1 MGAQKSEGDHPLHET
16 VRGVVAV
23 VAVVAVLM
31 PNLQLT
37 YSRSLTDAA
46 PRCTETQDTTGKPL
60 LPMGT
65 MTSERGSVICQLSR
79 QLIVDNC

>member
-46 PRCTETQDTTGKPL
+46 PRCTETQDTTGKPS

>member
-1 MGAQKSEGDHPLHET
+1 MGAQKSEDDHPLHET

-23 VAVVAVLM
+23 VAVVAV

-37 YSRSLTDAA
+37 HTADPLTDAA
-46 PRCTETQDTTGKPL
+46 PRCTETQDTTGKPS

>member
-1 MGAQKSEGDHPLHET
+1 MGAQKSEDDHPLHET
-16 VRGVVAV
+16 VRGVVV
-23 VAVVAVLM
+23 
-31 PNLQLT
+31 QLT
-37 YSRSLTDAA
+37 HTADPLTDAA

>member
-1 MGAQKSEGDHPLHET
+1 MGAQKSEDDHPLHET

-23 VAVVAVLM
+23 VAVVAV
-31 PNLQLT
+31 PNLLLT

-46 PRCTETQDTTGKPL
+46 PRCTETQDTTGKPS

>member
-1 MGAQKSEGDHPLHET
+1 MGAQKSEDDHPLHET
-16 VRGVVAV
+16 VRGV

-46 PRCTETQDTTGKPL
+46 PRCTETQDTTGKPS

>member
-1 MGAQKSEGDHPLHET
+1 MGAQKSEDDHPLHET

-37 YSRSLTDAA
+37 YSRSPHGCSSAMYRDSGHDWETFAA
-46 PRCTETQDTTGKPL
+46 NG
-60 LPMGT
+60 
-65 MTSERGSVICQLSR
+65 
-79 QLIVDNC
+79 DNDK